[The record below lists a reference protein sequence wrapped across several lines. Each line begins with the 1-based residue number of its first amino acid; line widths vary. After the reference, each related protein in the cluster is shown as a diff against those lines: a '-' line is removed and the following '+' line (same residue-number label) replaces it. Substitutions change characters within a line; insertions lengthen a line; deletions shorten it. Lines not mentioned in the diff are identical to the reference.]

1 MTSGLFI
8 LFKIWLHEQ
17 LETLC
22 RRIRVCELLFRTA
35 IDRGDDH
42 SYKRQKANK
51 DALGKEERL

>member
-1 MTSGLFI
+1 MTFI